1 MSSRIHIRSF
11 LHHPLILS
19 NPSATPLDSPLP
31 SGATTPRIEADTRH
45 FGHTPM
51 TGSTVSLAEKKR
63 SPMKKVAAIE
73 YDSDI
78 EPEDF
83 LREYVNCKK
92 IVYLSQLNK
101 PAKHPPRPSGR
112 NGTQPQPEKEPAD
125 AETAKALRKIKKIE
139 NDVLFDPYPAHLEWE
154 KERIQLERDAASR
167 RHAEQLKAES
177 VDSQES
183 ETLVD
188 SDDEISQEA
197 AKMGE
202 ALLEE
207 TGSDD
212 DAALADL
219 FASLPVDE
227 VDPLTGKSTTVV
239 HGSDGSKVTIR
250 DFGKWTGV
258 NPTRVLE
265 EACRARYAGF
275 LF

>member
-1 MSSRIHIRSF
+1 M
-11 LHHPLILS
+11 
-19 NPSATPLDSPLP
+19 
-31 SGATTPRIEADTRH
+31 
-45 FGHTPM
+45 
-51 TGSTVSLAEKKR
+51 EKKR
-63 SPMKKVAAIE
+63 SPVKKVAAIE

-83 LREYVNCKK
+83 LTEYIKCKK

-101 PAKHPPRPSGR
+101 PTQHSQRPSGR
-112 NGTQPQPEKEPAD
+112 NGILSQPRKEPVD
-125 AETAKALRKIKKIE
+125 SDTAKALRKIKKIE
-139 NDVLFDPYPAHLEWE
+139 NDVLFDPYPAHIEWE

-188 SDDEISQEA
+188 SDDEISKEA
-197 AKMGE
+197 ARIGE

-227 VDPLTGKSTTVV
+227 VDPVTGKSSTVV

-258 NPTRVLE
+258 NPTRILE
-265 EACRARYAGF
+265 EACRARYGAHVNVHSF
-275 LF
+275 LHMWLTIFKRFFFPFEFQTHLNHCLL